1 MTSWHGFRAE
11 GRVLA
16 LGAAALLLP
25 AAASAQSAPPPS
37 AHAERTAARI
47 LDELRTAS
55 GVPGIGAAVARDGR
69 VVWTGST
76 GYRDLERKLPV
87 TPDTRFRFA
96 SVSKVFAATAAA
108 RLRQEGKLDVD
119 APVASILPYLK
130 NGWPTITSRQLAA
143 HISGIPHY
151 QAVDDN
157 RGGIRYKTPPET
169 VAIFA
174 NRELLSPPG
183 TRYTYSSWGYTLL
196 DAVVE
201 ANSGTRYLDYVART
215 LAPGLALGPDA
226 TGSAD
231 PNASH
236 AYEMQDGAPVEA
248 PPHDYSYS
256 WGGAGLGGTPRAL
269 AEWGGRVLRGDVVS
283 AQTLAWMAQPSRLN
297 DGTPVKE
304 ADYQLGFGWRT
315 MPDLDGHTLMH
326 HAGITLGARSA
337 LILVPEQ
344 KIAVSLLANALWV
357 ASIERSALT
366 IAAPLRP
373 APPLAPRACPITAQ
387 RYSGS
392 FNGEPVAGTAR
403 FAVEDGI
410 CSATLSAGNALGK
423 WLENT
428 SKRKTPGVRLIGI
441 DPGSG
446 FARGALITPVGAYE
460 LRPTESG
467 FTAAFGATR
476 SLTIKF
482 E

>member
-1 MTSWHGFRAE
+1 MKRSCWFGVD
-11 GRVLA
+11 GRMLA
-16 LGAAALLLP
+16 GAALLLP
-25 AAASAQSAPPPS
+25 AVAAAQPAPG
-37 AHAERTAARI
+37 HAERTAARI
-47 LDELRTAS
+47 LDELRVAS
-55 GVPGIGAAVARDGR
+55 GVPGIGAAITRDGR
-69 VVWTGST
+69 IIWTAST

-119 APVASILPYLK
+119 APVAPMLPYLK
-130 NGWPTITSRQLAA
+130 NDWPAITSRQLAA
-143 HISGIPHY
+143 HISGMPHY

-157 RGGIRYKTPPET
+157 RGGVRYKTAPET
-169 VAIFA
+169 VALFSG
-174 NRELLSPPG
+174 RELLSPPG
-183 TRYTYSSWGYTLL
+183 TRYSYSSWGYTLL
-196 DAVVE
+196 GAVVE
-201 ANSGTRYLDYVART
+201 ARSGSPYLDYIARI

-226 TGSAD
+226 TGSGN
-231 PNASH
+231 PNASR
-236 AYEMQDGAPVEA
+236 AYEMRDGRPVEA
-248 PPHDYSYS
+248 PPHDHSYS

-283 AQTLAWMAQPSRLN
+283 AQTLAWMAEPTRLN

-315 MPDLDGHTLMH
+315 MPDLDGRALMH
-326 HAGITLGARSA
+326 HAGITLGARSV

-344 KIAVSLLANALWV
+344 KIAISLLANALWV
-357 ASIERSALT
+357 ASIERSALA

-373 APPLAPRACPITAQ
+373 APALAPQACPVKAQ
-387 RYSGS
+387 RYAGT

-403 FAVEDGI
+403 FAVADGI
-410 CSATLSAGNALGK
+410 CNATLSADNMLGK
-423 WLENT
+423 WLEGV
-428 SKRKTPGVRLIGI
+428 SKRKTPSVRVIGI

-446 FARGALITPVGAYE
+446 FARGALVTPVGAYE
-460 LRPTESG
+460 LRPAG
-467 FTAAFGATR
+467 GGYTAAFGATR